1 MKSMS
6 RLLFVAF
13 LIASVSTAACS
24 SCESC
29 SAEKDQEKTTAEPD
43 AAEAEEADV
52 VEDTRA
58 EMLEEATEK
67 AEEAGDTAAFNI
79 SQKAR
84 FMAAELEGMQ
94 KKTVEAPKVKRAPQP
109 KDTGKIDA
117 AGVKRVLRNNQGVLQ
132 KCYER
137 ALKADP
143 ALMGQVVLTIR
154 IGSGGEVAMAKA
166 RSQEIGDRSALK
178 CMEREANKWLFP
190 APQGGTVLVNK
201 KYRFTPQN

>member
-1 MKSMS
+1 MS
-6 RLLFVAF
+6 RLLFIGF
-13 LIASVSTAACS
+13 LLTSIVSASCS
-24 SCESC
+24 SCGSC
-29 SAEKDQEKTTAEPD
+29 SAEKESEKPTVEPD
-43 AAEAEEADV
+43 VAEAEEADV

-58 EMLEEATEK
+58 EMLEEATK
-67 AEEAGDTAAFNI
+67 QAEESGDTIAFNV

-84 FMAAELEGMQ
+84 FMAAEFEGMQ
-94 KKTVEAPKVKRAPQP
+94 KKKVEAPNVKRAPKP
-109 KDTGKIDA
+109 KDNGTIDTS
-117 AGVKRVLRNNQGVLQ
+117 GVKRVLRNNQGAMQ

-154 IGSGGEVAMAKA
+154 IGRGGEVALAKA
-166 RSQEIGDRSALK
+166 RSQEIGDRSALG
-178 CMEREANKWLFP
+178 CMEREAKKWLFP